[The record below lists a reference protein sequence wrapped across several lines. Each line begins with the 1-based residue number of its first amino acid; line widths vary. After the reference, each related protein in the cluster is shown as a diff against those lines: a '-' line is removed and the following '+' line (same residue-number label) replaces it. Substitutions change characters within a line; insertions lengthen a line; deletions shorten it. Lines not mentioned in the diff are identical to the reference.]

1 MKLPLLLLMLFY
13 YFNCSAQLKSELLA
27 AIKNPKQNKTTV
39 LNYLKLV
46 KFYST
51 IQLDSSIY
59 YAEEGLILAQKL
71 NDKEGEAKLLS
82 QMALA
87 YEGHDNLMLA
97 EKLYNDAYTILKN
110 LSNSE
115 KEVATLV
122 SSIGVI
128 EGKRGNYLSAT
139 NHFMEALKIFKT
151 NNDRDGIA
159 YSYLRLGVVNERNGN
174 LDKALE
180 YYNLSQT
187 NNEEGKMNNLYF
199 TLLNNIG
206 IIYAQKGDIKKAL
219 EYFEK
224 GIEQIKGTEFISL
237 NISLLNNCMK
247 AYSQIGNKQKALA
260 YHQLVLDVSK
270 KYNLPSEEA
279 RALYN
284 YAFAFWEEN
293 PTKAI
298 TLLNQALK
306 IAISINEK
314 VLESNVYELLSYI
327 NINENNYK
335 DAYTNLLAHHNIKDS
350 IFNTNKSK
358 TLISLFSS
366 FEMKS
371 SKAKINELQLENE
384 KTTHQRNLVIIAI
397 VGALIILLLLGY
409 YLKRI
414 RLLNSQLSVS
424 NKIKDKLFSVI
435 GHDLRS
441 SSSNIY
447 QGLVLLNDN
456 SVLEND
462 RHNLQEQ
469 LIKHAH
475 INLNTLTALL
485 SWGETQLKGFK
496 PKQSNTNI
504 YEIANTCI
512 NFFEAD
518 LRTKAVTIMNNIPTK
533 MLAFVDSNHLEIIL
547 RNLIS
552 NSLKFSKENSTIEL
566 NSSISSVKASTI
578 ISVKDAGI
586 GMSKEKQLQ
595 FLHSSI
601 DIEYG
606 TKGEKGTGLGLLLVK
621 EFITINNGKIWIE
634 SKENEGTTFFV
645 EFPNV

>member
-13 YFNCSAQLKSELLA
+13 TFHSSAQLKSELLT
-27 AIKNPKQNKTTV
+27 AIKNPKQNKTTI
-39 LNYLKLV
+39 LNYIKLV

-59 YAEEGLILAQKL
+59 YAEEGLLLAQKL
-71 NDKEGEAKLLS
+71 GDKEGEAKLLTE
-82 QMALA
+82 MALA

-97 EKLYNDAYTILKN
+97 EKWYNDAYTILKDLHN
-110 LSNSE
+110 NDKLI
-115 KEVATLV
+115 ATVV

-139 NHFMEALKIFKT
+139 HHFMEALKIFNK
-151 NNDRDGIA
+151 NNDRNGVA
-159 YSYLRLGVVNERNGN
+159 YSYLRLGVVNEKNGN

-180 YYNLSQT
+180 YYQLAQT
-187 NNEEGKMNNLYF
+187 NNEEGKLNLYY
-199 TLLNNIG
+199 TLINNIG
-206 IIYAQKGDIKKAL
+206 IVYAQKGDIKKAL
-219 EYFEK
+219 EYFES
-224 GIEQIKGTEFISL
+224 GIEEIKGTEFISL

-247 AYSQIGNKQKALA
+247 AYAQIGNKQKALA
-260 YHQLVLDVSK
+260 YHQLVLDVSR

-314 VLESNVYELLSYI
+314 VFESDVYELLSYI
-327 NINENNYK
+327 NINQNNYK

-350 IFNTNKSK
+350 IFDINKSK
-358 TLISLFSS
+358 TLIGLFSS

-384 KTTHQRNLVIIAI
+384 KTTNQRNLVITAIA
-397 VGALIILLLLGY
+397 GALIILILLGY

-414 RLLNSQLSVS
+414 RLLNSQLLVS
-424 NKIKDKLFSVI
+424 NNIKDKLFSVI

-447 QGLVLLNDN
+447 QGLILLNDK
-456 SVLEND
+456 SISEND
-462 RHNLQEQ
+462 KQNLQEQ

-475 INLNTLTALL
+475 INLNTLSSLL
-485 SWGETQLKGFK
+485 SWGESQLKGFK
-496 PKQSNTNI
+496 PTLSNTNI
-504 YEIANTCI
+504 YDIANNCVH
-512 NFFEAD
+512 FFDAE
-518 LRTKAVTIMNNIPTK
+518 LSTKLVTIMNNIPTN

-552 NSLKFSKENSTIEL
+552 NSIKFSKENSIIEL
-566 NSSISSVKASTI
+566 NASISSVKASTI

-586 GMSKEKQLQ
+586 GISKEKQFQ
-595 FLHSSI
+595 FVHSSI

-621 EFITINNGKIWIE
+621 EFITINNGKIWVE
-634 SKENEGTTFFV
+634 SKENEGTTFFI
-645 EFPNV
+645 EFPKV